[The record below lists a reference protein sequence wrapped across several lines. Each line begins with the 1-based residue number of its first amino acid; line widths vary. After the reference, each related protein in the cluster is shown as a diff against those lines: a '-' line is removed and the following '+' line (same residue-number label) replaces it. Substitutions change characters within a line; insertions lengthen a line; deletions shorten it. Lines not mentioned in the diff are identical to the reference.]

1 VPAGQLWLELGA
13 LAALAVACSSPFV
26 GRPLKTS
33 ALARSTSHPDVTLGP
48 HTGVVVCY
56 GVLGFGYILPATF
69 LPALAREVVD
79 DPQLFGLAWP
89 VFGVAAALSTIATA
103 RRLTGCASGPSLI
116 SSWPLGSRCPAC
128 GSPR

>member
-1 VPAGQLWLELGA
+1 V
-13 LAALAVACSSPFV
+13 LAALAVACSSPLV
-26 GRPLKTS
+26 GRPLATS
-33 ALARSTSHPDVTLGP
+33 ALARSTSHPDVMLGP
-48 HTGVVVCY
+48 YTGVVVCY

-79 DPQLFGLAWP
+79 DPQLFGFAWP

-103 RRLTGCASGPSLI
+103 RCFGMPTGCASGPSAI
-116 SSWPLGSRCPAC
+116 SSWPLGSLCPVC